1 MMKFGIYY
9 YPKKEEAKKFAK
21 KTEKWLKK
29 KNFNTKVNKL
39 DRNIKIGIVFGGD
52 GTILYVSNRIAKRKL
67 DIPIIRVNFGEVGYL
82 TNVSPENIHSY
93 LSKIIHKKAY
103 RIIKRSR
110 VKATLY
116 RNNKKIFSSS
126 GLNEIVIERTST
138 KPIKVGIKSEIEK
151 INEIKLGCDGIIFST
166 KTGSTAY
173 NASAGGKIPKDE
185 NSLAITIVC
194 KTNRN
199 IFLPPIV
206 SFDNETMIR
215 TTILPE
221 NLPRNGRL
229 VVDGRAVKLK
239 QNDEIVISKSKTK
252 TLFIEF

>member
-29 KNFNTKVNKL
+29 NNFSTQVNEL
-39 DRNIKIGIVFGGD
+39 DRDIKIGIVFGGD

-67 DIPIIRVNFGEVGYL
+67 DIPIIRVNFGKIGYL
-82 TNVSPENIHSY
+82 TNVSPKKIRNY
-93 LSKIIHKKAY
+93 LSKIINEKAY
-103 RIIKRSR
+103 HIVKRSR

-126 GLNEIVIERTST
+126 GLNEIVIERTLT
-138 KPIKVGIKSEIEK
+138 KPIKIGIKSETEK
-151 INEIKLGCDGIIFST
+151 INEIRLGCDGIIFST

-173 NASAGGKIPKDE
+173 NASAGGKIPKNE
-185 NSLAITIVC
+185 NSLAITVVC
-194 KTNRN
+194 KTNKN

-206 SFDNETMIR
+206 TFDNETTIR

-229 VVDGRAVKLK
+229 VVDGREVRLK